1 MFSQCTTA
9 GEGAARGVRRI
20 HHQHKN
26 EPSNEENLRQRVKRL
41 ERHHLFL
48 SIAVMLLA
56 IVNLRLIF
64 VDRLIIDVLQLIT
77 ENLDFV
83 CQQIYSIT
91 DSIQRIL

>member
-1 MFSQCTTA
+1 M
-9 GEGAARGVRRI
+9 RKI
-20 HHQHKN
+20 YHQHKN
-26 EPSNEENLRQRVKRL
+26 ESSDEAELRWRVKRL

-48 SIAVMLLA
+48 SIAVMLLS

-64 VDRLIIDVLQLIT
+64 VDRRIIDVLQLIT